1 MKLPEKAD
9 EILTNNTRSECME
22 HFSARQIQII
32 EASLQIISNKGIQ
45 FLTTKSLAEEIR
57 MSEGGIYRHFKSK
70 DDILNGIIDYVIHGV
85 LNFFDSV
92 INSEKTSIEKLKEI
106 FLERCTRIGT
116 HPEQIVSLSSFNYY
130 KDGEKYRQQIKEFY
144 QEYETKILQIII
156 KGQEDNEIPDVD
168 PKYIYMVII
177 GVLNRFVMEWQRSD
191 YEFDLYNEGEKLWN
205 FLEGLI
211 NK

>member
-1 MKLPEKAD
+1 M
-9 EILTNNTRSECME
+9 IFTLTSKIRRNSMD
-22 HFSARQIQII
+22 HLSARQVQII
-32 EASLQIISNKGIQ
+32 EADLNIVSKKGIQ
-45 FLTTKSLAEEIR
+45 FLTTKSLAEEIG
-57 MSEGGIYRHFKSK
+57 MSEGGIYRHFKGK
-70 DDILNGIIDYVIHGV
+70 EEILDGIIEYVIYGV

-130 KDGEKYRQQIKEFY
+130 KDGEVYRQQIREFY
-144 QEYETKILQIII
+144 NEYENKILQIIS
-156 KGQEDNEIPDVD
+156 KGQEDKEIPNVD

-191 YEFDLYNEGEKLWN
+191 YEFDLYSEGEKLWN
-205 FLEGLI
+205 YLEGLI
-211 NK
+211 KN

>member
-1 MKLPEKAD
+1 MDHL
-9 EILTNNTRSECME
+9 
-22 HFSARQIQII
+22 SARQVQII
-32 EASLQIISNKGIQ
+32 EAALNIVSKKGIQ
-45 FLTTKSLAEEIR
+45 FLTTKSLAEEIG
-57 MSEGGIYRHFKSK
+57 MSEGGIYRHFKGK
-70 DDILNGIIDYVIHGV
+70 EEILDGIIEYVIYGV

-130 KDGEKYRQQIKEFY
+130 KDGEVYRQQIREFY
-144 QEYETKILQIII
+144 NEYENKILQIIS
-156 KGQEDNEIPDVD
+156 KGQEDKEIPNVD

-205 FLEGLI
+205 YLEGLI
-211 NK
+211 KN